1 MKIIS
6 RYVLKEHVG
15 PFVFAISALTSL
27 MLLQYIARR
36 FGDLVGRGLSWQV
49 ITEFF
54 LLSIPFTVAMTLPM
68 AVLVSVLYAFSRL
81 ASENEITALKA
92 GGVSTRALMRPALL
106 SSIVLAFF
114 MLWFND
120 QVLSRAN
127 HELATLQ
134 MAIFRTKPT
143 FALKEQVI
151 NTVKEG
157 QLYLRAGYID
167 RDQNGRM
174 RDVTIYDVSDARRRR
189 TIYADS
195 GTLQL
200 APNRRD
206 LLMHLYHGLMMS
218 APTNQSEQLDRI
230 YYAEDQLKV
239 RDVANSFQTI
249 SSDTSAKGEREMS
262 VCEMQAEFESRH
274 RALQRAYADSVRAV
288 WRVLNS
294 RGDKRPEPPAP
305 KFTKA
310 GGIGAMY
317 CQLIKKYF
325 RVQTASAAELPRV
338 GSLLNQQDS
347 ANRQDTTSK
356 RQDTTSKRRDT
367 TAKAQDSAKA
377 AVARQ
382 QDSAKSVVAKEQ
394 DSAKAAIARQQDSA
408 SKAIMAKLGDS
419 VWVIVDGIIK
429 HVARAKIPP
438 GAFIPETT
446 AASRAAKAGGAA
458 PVPGQPGAPAG
469 VNPATIAPVTPGA
482 PVPSTGNARAD
493 TAAKQDVQ
501 SAIAMEVSDA
511 KIRIDDARHWRNRYG
526 VEIQKKFSLAAACI
540 VFVLVGAPIALR
552 FPRGGVGLVIGVSF
566 VVFAIY
572 YVGLIGGESLANHSI
587 ISPFWA
593 MWADN
598 ILFLIV
604 GLILVARMG
613 HEGVTS
619 RGGNLH
625 EMIDAT
631 RAWFAR
637 LGKRGRAQREAT
649 VS

>member
-274 RALQRAYADSVRAV
+274 RALQRAYADSARAV

-305 KFTKA
+305 KLTKA

-317 CQLIKKYF
+317 CQLIRKYLH
-325 RVQTASAAELPRV
+325 VQTASAAELPRP
-338 GSLLNQQDS
+338 GSLLARTPDS
-347 ANRQDTTSK
+347 VKRQDTTSK
-356 RQDTTSKRRDT
+356 RQDTTSKRSDT

-377 AVARQ
+377 AVAKQ
-382 QDSAKSVVAKEQ
+382 Q
-394 DSAKAAIARQQDSA
+394 DSAKAALAKQQDSA

-419 VWVIVDGIIK
+419 VWVVVDGIIK
-429 HVARAKIPP
+429 HVARGRIPP

-458 PVPGQPGAPAG
+458 PVPGQPGAAG
-469 VNPATIAPVTPGA
+469 VNPATIAPATSGA
-482 PVPSTGNARAD
+482 PVTPAASAAAAD
-493 TAAKQDVQ
+493 TAAKQDIQ

-566 VVFAIY
+566 LVFAIY

>member
-134 MAIFRTKPT
+134 VAIFRTKPT

-174 RDVTIYDVSDARRRR
+174 RDVTIYDVSDARKRR

-200 APNRRD
+200 APNRKD
-206 LLMHLYHGLMMS
+206 LLMHLYHGMMMS
-218 APTNQSEQLDRI
+218 VPTNQSEQLDRI

-274 RALQRAYADSVRAV
+274 RALQRAYADSARAV

-294 RGDKRPEPPAP
+294 RGDKRPEPPAT

-317 CQLIKKYF
+317 CRLIKKYF
-325 RVQTASAAELPRV
+325 HVQTASAAELPRA
-338 GSLLNQQDS
+338 GSLFNTQDS
-347 ANRQDTTSK
+347 VKRQDTTSK
-356 RQDTTSKRRDT
+356 RQDTTSKQRDT

-377 AVARQ
+377 AA
-382 QDSAKSVVAKEQ
+382 AKQQ
-394 DSAKAAIARQQDSA
+394 DSAKAALARQQDSS
-408 SKAIMAKLGDS
+408 SKAIMATLGDS

-446 AASRAAKAGGAA
+446 AASRAAKAAGGAA
-458 PVPGQPGAPAG
+458 PVAGQPGAPAG
-469 VNPATIAPVTPGA
+469 VNPATIAPATPAA
-482 PVPSTGNARAD
+482 PAPSTGTPATD
-493 TAAKQDVQ
+493 TAAKQDIQ

-566 VVFAIY
+566 VVFAVY

-604 GLILVARMG
+604 GLVLVARMG

-625 EMIDAT
+625 EMIYAT
-631 RAWFAR
+631 RAWLAR
-637 LGKRGRAQREAT
+637 VGRRRRPQPEAT